1 MSTEVP
7 SLQSFCLDIFNFT
20 MAPGFDD
27 PVRLL
32 SQASDMSLVESLSA
46 VGRGTTAQGLLQDNS
61 QRGNTTIQAV
71 PQAETFTD
79 TDV

>member
-46 VGRGTTAQGLLQDNS
+46 VGRDEHQDT
-61 QRGNTTIQAV
+61 RGHHLTQMTVLAKKQVIV
-71 PQAETFTD
+71 
-79 TDV
+79 